1 MSDSTLIQ
9 EQSETGVLRIILNRP
24 EVHNAFDDIQI
35 QSLIEALSYAQSD
48 PTVKV
53 VILEGSGKSFSAG
66 GDINYM
72 RRMGS
77 NTYEDNIED
86 ASRLALLM
94 KTLNFLPK
102 PTIAR
107 VHGAAMGGGVGL
119 VCCCD
124 FAIASPAA
132 KLALSEIKLGMVPA
146 TIAPYVVQTIGPKA
160 ARRLFMTGEM
170 LSADSALK
178 LGFLSELVE
187 EDQLDVRI
195 AELAAVLLANA
206 PNGLSKVKKI
216 VSDVSHGE
224 IDDDMIAGT
233 VKFIAD
239 IRDSDEGRE
248 GLSAFLEKRPP
259 AWQAQV
265 TKN

>member
-1 MSDSTLIQ
+1 MSDSSLIQ
-9 EQSETGVLRIILNRP
+9 EQSETGVLRIIMNRP

-35 QSLIEALSYAQSD
+35 QRLIEALSNAEND

-53 VILEGSGKSFSAG
+53 VILEGLGKSFSAG

-124 FAIASPAA
+124 FAIGTPQA

-146 TIAPYVVQTIGPKA
+146 TIAPYVVQTIGAKA

-170 LSADSALK
+170 LNADSALK
-178 LGFLSELVE
+178 LGLLSEVVDE
-187 EDQLDVRI
+187 AQLDTRI
-195 AELAAVLLANA
+195 EELTGVLLANA
-206 PNGLSKVKKI
+206 PNGLSKAKQI
-216 VSDVSHGE
+216 VVDVAHGE

-248 GLSAFLEKRPP
+248 GLSAFLEKRRPV
-259 AWQAQV
+259 W
-265 TKN
+265 

>member
-1 MSDSTLIQ
+1 MSDSSLIL
-9 EQSETGVLRIILNRP
+9 ELSEAGVLRVVMNRP

-35 QSLIEALSYAQSD
+35 QRLIDALSYAQGESR
-48 PTVKV
+48 VRI
-53 VILEGSGKSFSAG
+53 VILEGLGKSFSAG

-72 RRMGS
+72 RRMGANS
-77 NTYEDNIED
+77 YEENIAD
-86 ASRLALLM
+86 AGRLARLM
-94 KTLNFLPK
+94 KMLNFLPK

-119 VCCCD
+119 VSCCD
-124 FAIASPAA
+124 FAIGTHAA

-146 TIAPYVVQTIGPKA
+146 TIAPYVVQTIGAKA

-187 EDQLDVRI
+187 EDRLDARI

-206 PNGLSKVKKI
+206 PNGLSKAKKI
-216 VSDVSHGE
+216 VSDVSRGE
-224 IDDDMIAGT
+224 IDDSMIAST

-248 GLSAFLEKRPP
+248 GLSAFLEKRSP
-259 AWQAQV
+259 AWQV
-265 TKN
+265 